1 MDLMFYDGLPSCAIA
16 CANRTVDLTPC
27 GPNNITASCLCPEVE
42 WQHAFGGCVM
52 KECLPFDG
60 LTARNVTL
68 THCGVPPRQTA
79 EALGASA
86 FLLALTVVVFCLRML
101 AKAIRLTPWGADDI
115 TIVIGFAAAIIFGVM
130 KFIGRRFGFG
140 LDFWTLR
147 YDTIV
152 EFMKIFYAF
161 ANVYT
166 LAIAALKATIL
177 FFYQRVFGG
186 FSSPFT
192 TILWCTQAFNL
203 LTFIGFTIPT
213 IAQCQPLSF
222 AWEGW
227 DGRHEGF
234 CLNILSMIVTHAAVN
249 IGLDVWMLV
258 LPSTQVLRLNLRWR
272 EKAEILAMFGIGIFI
287 TAVSI
292 IRLTVLLNLR
302 NFENP
307 TQDAFYLHIYA
318 TAATPLDPK
327 IISSHK
333 ARGTKEYGPSTA
345 RRFNEDAKEYTNYGS

>member
-1 MDLMFYDGLPSCAIA
+1 
-16 CANRTVDLTPC
+16 
-27 GPNNITASCLCPEVE
+27 
-42 WQHAFGGCVM
+42 
-52 KECLPFDG
+52 
-60 LTARNVTL
+60 
-68 THCGVPPRQTA
+68 
-79 EALGASA
+79 
-86 FLLALTVVVFCLRML
+86 
-101 AKAIRLTPWGADDI
+101 
-115 TIVIGFAAAIIFGVM
+115 
-130 KFIGRRFGFG
+130 
-140 LDFWTLR
+140 
-147 YDTIV
+147 
-152 EFMKIFYAF
+152 MKIFYAF

-186 FSSPFT
+186 FSSLFT

-249 IGLDVWMLV
+249 IGLDIWMLV

-307 TQDAFYLHIYA
+307 TQDAFYLHLWSYIEISVGVIIA
-318 TAATPLDPK
+318 SLPAMRQLLRHCLPKSFPAMRNESPNNMAQARPGDSTRRLRNTPVTGLSVDQAIPTSVEGFAA
-327 IISSHK
+327 SSHHRDD
-333 ARGTKEYGPSTA
+333 ARQIMS
-345 RRFNEDAKEYTNYGS
+345 SL

>member
-1 MDLMFYDGLPSCAIA
+1 MDFMFYDGLPSCAIS
-16 CANRTVDLTPC
+16 CANRTISLTPC
-27 GPNNITASCLCPEVE
+27 GPNNVTSSCLCPEVE

-60 LTARNVTL
+60 LR
-68 THCGVPPRQTA
+68 
-79 EALGASA
+79 
-86 FLLALTVVVFCLRML
+86 
-101 AKAIRLTPWGADDI
+101 
-115 TIVIGFAAAIIFGVM
+115 
-130 KFIGRRFGFG
+130 RRFGFG

-192 TILWCTQAFNL
+192 TILWCTQTFNL

-249 IGLDVWMLV
+249 IGLDIWMLI

-272 EKAEILAMFGIGIFI
+272 EKAEILAMFGIGIF
-287 TAVSI
+287 
-292 IRLTVLLNLR
+292 
-302 NFENP
+302 
-307 TQDAFYLHIYA
+307 YA

-333 ARGTKEYGPSTA
+333 TGGTQEYGPSTA
-345 RRFNEDAKEYTNYGS
+345 RRFNEDAKEYTNYGSQRGSGEPNECGRVRGIKSSWR

>member
-1 MDLMFYDGLPSCAIA
+1 
-16 CANRTVDLTPC
+16 
-27 GPNNITASCLCPEVE
+27 
-42 WQHAFGGCVM
+42 
-52 KECLPFDG
+52 
-60 LTARNVTL
+60 
-68 THCGVPPRQTA
+68 
-79 EALGASA
+79 
-86 FLLALTVVVFCLRML
+86 
-101 AKAIRLTPWGADDI
+101 
-115 TIVIGFAAAIIFGVM
+115 
-130 KFIGRRFGFG
+130 
-140 LDFWTLR
+140 
-147 YDTIV
+147 
-152 EFMKIFYAF
+152 MKIFYAF

-213 IAQCQPLSF
+213 VAQCQPLSF

-272 EKAEILAMFGIGIFI
+272 EKAEILAMFGIGI
-287 TAVSI
+287 
-292 IRLTVLLNLR
+292 L
-302 NFENP
+302 
-307 TQDAFYLHIYA
+307 
-318 TAATPLDPK
+318 
-327 IISSHK
+327 
-333 ARGTKEYGPSTA
+333 
-345 RRFNEDAKEYTNYGS
+345 